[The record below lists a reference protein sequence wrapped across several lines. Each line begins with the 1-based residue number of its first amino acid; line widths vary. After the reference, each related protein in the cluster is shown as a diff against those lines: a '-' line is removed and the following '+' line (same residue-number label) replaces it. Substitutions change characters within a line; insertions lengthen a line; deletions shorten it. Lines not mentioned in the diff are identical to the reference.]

1 MTEAAGLRQKVLR
14 KKQKKTE
21 KEIPAGRYPAGIFI
35 GRNQVRF
42 RKSMPAMG
50 SVMQVMMNKG
60 RMSMRTS

>member
-1 MTEAAGLRQKVLR
+1 MTEAAGLRQKVRR
-14 KKQKKTE
+14 KNEKTE

-35 GRNQVRF
+35 AGNQVRF